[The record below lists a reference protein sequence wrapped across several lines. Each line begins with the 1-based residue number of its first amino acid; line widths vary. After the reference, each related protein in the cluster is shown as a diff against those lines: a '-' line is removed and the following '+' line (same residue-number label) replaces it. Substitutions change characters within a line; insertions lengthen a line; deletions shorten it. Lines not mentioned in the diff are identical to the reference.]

1 MGSPKGLGRDGG
13 VYGLG
18 FRVWVYGL
26 GFPIM
31 EIMPGDHE
39 PNHPKHL
46 ARNPK
51 LTSRSVLKGLQSYS
65 ARGTKFRAG
74 LRFSEFSD
82 SFQGSKGSL
91 RPSGFPYKCRLQGS
105 CKGVAAERDP
115 QGVPVSGKVLSTLEG
130 QLLNQKRLV

>member
-51 LTSRSVLKGLQSYS
+51 LNIPKCTKGPPVI
-65 ARGTKFRAG
+65 FRP
-74 LRFSEFSD
+74 RNKV
-82 SFQGSKGSL
+82 QG
-91 RPSGFPYKCRLQGS
+91 GF
-105 CKGVAAERDP
+105 
-115 QGVPVSGKVLSTLEG
+115 KV
-130 QLLNQKRLV
+130 